1 MDWADNGPAAL
12 DKQPVKQSKEE
23 CTAQNKFNRGKI
35 SETLMPQICETGLAR
50 GAINVFTV
58 GERFYREVSVAEQ
71 LEFFPIQ
78 SPCRGICQVDERGY
92 CRGCMRTRDERFN
105 WQNFSDTQK
114 QEVLRLCRQR
124 LLRKIRANKAGETE
138 EPQQPSLF

>member
-1 MDWADNGPAAL
+1 M
-12 DKQPVKQSKEE
+12 
-23 CTAQNKFNRGKI
+23 
-35 SETLMPQICETGLAR
+35 
-50 GAINVFTV
+50 
-58 GERFYREVSVAEQ
+58 
-71 LEFFPIQ
+71 
-78 SPCRGICQVDERGY
+78 DERGY

-114 QEVLRLCRQR
+114 QDILRLCRQR

>member
-1 MDWADNGPAAL
+1 
-12 DKQPVKQSKEE
+12 
-23 CTAQNKFNRGKI
+23 
-35 SETLMPQICETGLAR
+35 MPQICGKALAR
-50 GAINVFTV
+50 GMFNVFTV
-58 GERFYREVSVAEQ
+58 SDSGNLEVSVAEQ

-92 CRGCMRTRDERFN
+92 CRGCMRTRDGRFN
-105 WQNFSDTQK
+105 WQTFSDTQK

-124 LLRKIRANKAGETE
+124 LLRKIRANKAGEAE

>member
-1 MDWADNGPAAL
+1 M
-12 DKQPVKQSKEE
+12 
-23 CTAQNKFNRGKI
+23 
-35 SETLMPQICETGLAR
+35 
-50 GAINVFTV
+50 
-58 GERFYREVSVAEQ
+58 AEQ

-92 CRGCMRTRDERFN
+92 CRGGMRTRDERFN

-124 LLRKIRANKAGETE
+124 FLRKIRANKPGETE